1 MTAPAPDP
9 AARPAAAPTPAPAR
23 SRLPRVPRGIA
34 LYSTVL
40 CLLAT
45 VAAVVAFTRGSWL
58 GVVWV
63 LLAGLT
69 SNMAWYY
76 ARRDRLAAEAAA
88 GPAAEG

>member
-1 MTAPAPDP
+1 M
-9 AARPAAAPTPAPAR
+9 
-23 SRLPRVPRGIA
+23 PRGIA

-76 ARRDRLAAEAAA
+76 ARRDRIIAAENAA
-88 GPAAEG
+88 GPAAQG